1 MALCAG
7 DFRGRGERGGVFQ
20 NLLLKNINRCKIAL
34 AVATAT
40 PTRIELEIEYA
51 PPQDCFSRGDCD
63 RTYESLCV
71 NQLSAAR
78 LL

>member
-63 RTYESLCV
+63 TGC
-71 NQLSAAR
+71 
-78 LL
+78 